1 MDEQKLR
8 AWWFFRQGLMTT
20 QGSSVEIL
28 ERTGWARSVG
38 GTNPYL
44 TLFARGG
51 VMPRTAEKAVA
62 NGEILETPSAR
73 GCTYYVPREHVGIAL
88 SLARKVHEPIS
99 SAERALGITEAQIDR
114 LADLVLQAMGDQAM
128 APEDMKPVLGD
139 AVRNFG
145 EEGKKRG
152 VTTDL
157 PGALMRLQ
165 VRGQIRRVAANDR
178 LDTQKFRYVRW
189 DQESNVVPHDSAL
202 TQLASLYWDWI
213 GPASLKSFQ
222 WFTSCSGK
230 AAGAATADLDLVPVH
245 EDLLIKRA
253 QLAEFEAFQVP
264 LVANYALV
272 SSLDAISL
280 LRRDSVSLIEESDR
294 ALKILTSKG
303 EQTAGGLVDLPANPV
318 LESGRII
325 GWWEYDPAG
334 EGKVCWRLFGE
345 EPKGLSDK
353 IRATEA
359 MIRDELGDCRSF
371 SLDSPSSRKPLLDW
385 LRAR

>member
-1 MDEQKLR
+1 MNEQKLR
-8 AWWFFRQGLMTT
+8 AWWFARQGIGESYPTASEALL
-20 QGSSVEIL
+20 SS
-28 ERTGWARSVG
+28 GWARSVG
-38 GTNPYL
+38 GANPYL
-44 TLFARGG
+44 TLFSRGG
-51 VMPRTAEKAVA
+51 FLPRAAEKAVA
-62 NGEILETPSAR
+62 SGDILESPSAR
-73 GCTYYVPREHVGIAL
+73 GCTYYIPREHVGMAL

-128 APEDMKPVLGD
+128 APEDMKPILGD

-202 TQLASLYWDWI
+202 AQLANLYWDWI
-213 GPASLKSFQ
+213 GPASMKNFQ

-230 AAGAATADLDLVPVH
+230 AAVAATADLDLVAVH
-245 EDLLIKRA
+245 EDLLIKRSH
-253 QLAEFEAFQVP
+253 LEEFEAFQVP
-264 LVANYALV
+264 LVANFALV

-294 ALKILTSKG
+294 ELKIFTSKG
-303 EQTAGGLVDLPANPV
+303 EQTAGGLVDLPANPI

-334 EGKVCWRLFGE
+334 EGEICWRLFVE

-385 LRAR
+385 LRVR